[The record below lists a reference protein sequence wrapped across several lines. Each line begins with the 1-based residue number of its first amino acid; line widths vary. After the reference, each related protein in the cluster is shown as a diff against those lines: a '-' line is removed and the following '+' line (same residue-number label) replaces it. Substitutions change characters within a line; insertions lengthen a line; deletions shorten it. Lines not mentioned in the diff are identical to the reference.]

1 MELEG
6 RNTEAVAMQA
16 EAVRYAKSATE
27 MKAKRTKMT
36 ALALE
41 YANQSLLSAHD
52 MTDAEA
58 SHSFGFR
65 RDEANALLSVIECSD
80 VTAKNFDETL
90 IHRLAVISEGLRDQ
104 SDSLHEM
111 QTHKIWVSRHAAMG
125 RHPQA
130 HAACRALIDLASD
143 PRKAMMP
150 HAQTM
155 AAEAKKFMEEM
166 AFFGIHSFGA
176 SV

>member
-16 EAVRYAKSATE
+16 EAVRYAKKATE
-27 MKAKRTKMT
+27 MTLKITKIEG
-36 ALALE
+36 LALE
-41 YANQSLLSAHD
+41 YANQSLVSAHD

-65 RDEANALLSVIECSD
+65 RDEANALLSVIDCSD
-80 VTAKNFDETL
+80 ITAKDFDETL

-111 QTHKIWVSRHAAMG
+111 QTHKLWVTRHAAMG
-125 RHPQA
+125 RHSQA
-130 HAACRALIDLASD
+130 HAACRALIDLAAD

-150 HAQTM
+150 HAQKM
-155 AAEAKKFMEEM
+155 ATEAKQFMHEM
-166 AFFGIHSFGA
+166 HYFGIHPFGV